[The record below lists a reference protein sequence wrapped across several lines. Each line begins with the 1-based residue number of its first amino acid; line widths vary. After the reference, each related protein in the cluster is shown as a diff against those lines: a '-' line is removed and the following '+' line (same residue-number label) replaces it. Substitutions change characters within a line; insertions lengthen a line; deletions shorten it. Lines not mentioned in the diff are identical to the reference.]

1 MILITK
7 LEMKQRK
14 LNNTLLTYDK
24 SKTKLQ
30 VTEDLNHIINKV
42 GIRYIDVKERGQE
55 GGRQRKKGLIW
66 HSTKNIL
73 IYAYEV
79 FHTMQ

>member
-42 GIRYIDVKERGQE
+42 GIRYIDVKERG
-55 GGRQRKKGLIW
+55 
-66 HSTKNIL
+66 
-73 IYAYEV
+73 
-79 FHTMQ
+79 

>member
-1 MILITK
+1 MLNNLILDKIFMILITK

-42 GIRYIDVKERGQE
+42 GIRYIDVKERG
-55 GGRQRKKGLIW
+55 
-66 HSTKNIL
+66 
-73 IYAYEV
+73 
-79 FHTMQ
+79 